1 MGRSAPLGRL
11 LSALVTVL
19 LVVVI
24 VFGIVDALVDPA
36 AVALGQGAAPEE
48 VARLRAAWGLDRP
61 WTSRLGELLAALA
74 SFDLG
79 VSRVQQVPVST
90 LIGRA
95 FAPTLAYALPGML
108 LATLLGIGGGLAA
121 ARRVGSAVDRLLTGI
136 ATALMST
143 SSLILVIVGHQ
154 LFAHRWGLS
163 PLVGW
168 PLAGA
173 ESGLWALVGLALLP
187 ALLWALV
194 QVGPDLRHYRSVFV
208 RELGEPYLD
217 GLRSRGIGEGRVLR
231 HAVRGASAPILAR
244 IAGRLPHLVVGSLVI
259 DQVFNIPGVGGL
271 AITALR
277 TGDLALVEGLAVVLA
292 IITIAGQLLLD
303 LAAAAIDPRLRV
315 GGRR

>member
-1 MGRSAPLGRL
+1 MGG
-11 LSALVTVL
+11 
-19 LVVVI
+19 
-24 VFGIVDALVDPA
+24 
-36 AVALGQGAAPEE
+36 
-48 VARLRAAWGLDRP
+48 
-61 WTSRLGELLAALA
+61 
-74 SFDLG
+74 
-79 VSRVQQVPVST
+79 
-90 LIGRA
+90 
-95 FAPTLAYALPGML
+95 
-108 LATLLGIGGGLAA
+108 
-121 ARRVGSAVDRLLTGI
+121 AVDRALTGV

-154 LFAHRWGLS
+154 LLAHRWGLFS
-163 PLVGW
+163 LVGW
-168 PLAGA
+168 PLVGA
-173 ESGLWALVGLALLP
+173 ERGLWTLVGLALLP

-217 GLRSRGIGEGRVLR
+217 GLRSRGIAEGRVLR

-277 TGDLALVEGLAVVLA
+277 TGDLALCEGLAVVLA

-303 LAAAAIDPRLRV
+303 LAAAAIDPRLRAR
-315 GGRR
+315 GRR